1 MAIPKPATI
10 RKPSLQPSIEKA
22 AQDWIDQGREEKKRE
37 STAKARQTTTIIL
50 DADLHTKIKV
60 YCAQQKGM
68 KFNNFVEEALEAYLK
83 SKQ

>member
-10 RKPSLQPSIEKA
+10 RKPSQQPSIDKA
-22 AQDWIDQGREEKKRE
+22 AQEWIDQGREEKKPV
-37 STAKARQTTTIIL
+37 STTKARQTTTIIL

-68 KFNNFVEEALEAYLK
+68 KFNNFVEEALEAYLQ

>member
-1 MAIPKPATI
+1 MAIPKPETI
-10 RKPSLQPSIEKA
+10 RKPSLQPSIDKA
-22 AQDWIDQGREEKKRE
+22 AQDWIDQGREEKKPVP
-37 STAKARQTTTIIL
+37 TAKARQTTTIIL

-83 SKQ
+83 LKL